1 MAGQEGLYTYHLGSD
16 CGKPYA
22 MSFSCGIVEVPKAH
36 EETSPETILEEAD
49 RIMYQQKREH
59 KKIYQEEMGSTPEKG

>member
-1 MAGQEGLYTYHLGSD
+1 
-16 CGKPYA
+16 

-59 KKIYQEEMGSTPEKG
+59 KKI

>member
-1 MAGQEGLYTYHLGSD
+1 
-16 CGKPYA
+16 

>member
-1 MAGQEGLYTYHLGSD
+1 
-16 CGKPYA
+16 

-59 KKIYQEEMGSTPEKG
+59 KKIYQEEMGSTPEKVILCGFSGKSKFF